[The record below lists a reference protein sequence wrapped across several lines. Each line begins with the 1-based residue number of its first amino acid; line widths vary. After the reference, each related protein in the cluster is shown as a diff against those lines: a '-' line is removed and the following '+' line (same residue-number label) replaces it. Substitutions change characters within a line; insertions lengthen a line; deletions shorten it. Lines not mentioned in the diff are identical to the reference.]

1 MGLTD
6 VLRGK
11 FSLSLLFFKASNIL
25 RDQQGQSIM
34 GAWRKIGRG
43 IPPGCL
49 GSLGVWAAFLAEKVL
64 TRMGEALCLLK
75 SVLSLILWG
84 ETRKGAMQE
93 TCMQMPTLPC
103 GGKKK
108 KIYTASKFFLF
119 FTYFPELLLFCIFF
133 FDICIFDFNKSS
145 TVSWV
150 NGVAFNLLAYFLPEQ
165 IMYLLL
171 VAERAIC
178 PGFFSD
184 VWPCCACTTKWSW
197 AEFSHDA
204 PSFSCDTDVMS
215 MLRSSK
221 ASQNHWIYCEC
232 TRTDLVGWSASYMT

>member
-1 MGLTD
+1 MF
-6 VLRGK
+6 GK
-11 FSLSLLFFKASNIL
+11 PGCVSCISGWKSINQNGWGSVSTQKCSQFNSVG
-25 RDQQGQSIM
+25 RDQERSNAGNM
-34 GAWRKIGRG
+34 YAN
-43 IPPGCL
+43 
-49 GSLGVWAAFLAEKVL
+49 AHF
-64 TRMGEALCLLK
+64 
-75 SVLSLILWG
+75 
-84 ETRKGAMQE
+84 AMW
-93 TCMQMPTLPC
+93 
-103 GGKKK
+103 GKKK

-184 VWPCCACTTKWSW
+184 VWSCCACTTKWSW